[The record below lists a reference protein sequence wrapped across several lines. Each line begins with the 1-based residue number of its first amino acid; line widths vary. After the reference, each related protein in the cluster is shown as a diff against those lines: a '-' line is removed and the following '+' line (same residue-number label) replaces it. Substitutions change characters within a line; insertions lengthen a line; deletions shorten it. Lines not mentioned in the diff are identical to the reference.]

1 MIAAATGKQADLLA
15 QPVNL
20 HTVEANANSQKQLT
34 IQEILENHLLVG
46 EKDTQA
52 AAIPAMVKNVVGKTC
67 VFDVKINHYNTNL
80 GYEEYTVIKLSES
93 STVDAHPIPVGSEP
107 TTKRQRVE

>member
-46 EKDTQA
+46 EKMA
-52 AAIPAMVKNVVGKTC
+52 RCLCLA
-67 VFDVKINHYNTNL
+67 KIIAVLEDEGWYYNCCSNCARKARLL
-80 GYEEYTVIKLSES
+80 GQNYYNNNC
-93 STVDAHPIPVGSEP
+93 A
-107 TTKRQRVE
+107 

>member
-1 MIAAATGKQADLLA
+1 MPEEKFIAETNKVFYYLLLCHNTLSCF
-15 QPVNL
+15 PIL
-20 HTVEANANSQKQLT
+20 LLT
-34 IQEILENHLLVG
+34 HIRITIAMQ
-46 EKDTQA
+46 DTQA

-107 TTKRQRVE
+107 TTKRLSLIHI

>member
-1 MIAAATGKQADLLA
+1 MSLSSTDASKCYLNIDNYKPLNDLKDMIAAATGKQADLLA

-46 EKDTQA
+46 EK
-52 AAIPAMVKNVVGKTC
+52 V
-67 VFDVKINHYNTNL
+67 
-80 GYEEYTVIKLSES
+80 
-93 STVDAHPIPVGSEP
+93 STRS
-107 TTKRQRVE
+107 

>member
-46 EKDTQA
+46 EK
-52 AAIPAMVKNVVGKTC
+52 V
-67 VFDVKINHYNTNL
+67 
-80 GYEEYTVIKLSES
+80 
-93 STVDAHPIPVGSEP
+93 STRS
-107 TTKRQRVE
+107 